1 MRARISIDG
10 IAATAAMHCQP
21 KRCTHLPS
29 SVPHFLVAQNLSSK
43 QIAELRQLITRGQKL
58 TMPKGVIGCLRVKS
72 TLRMIFFFVCV
83 CNHEM
88 NTDTKHDINTQ
99 LIMYNYDKFIKKPQ
113 SCDYSTTDGCTSSS
127 SLHVPKHIPHTWV
140 QSLHVGKLRN
150 RIEMLSEEYH
160 NPS

>member
-1 MRARISIDG
+1 MF
-10 IAATAAMHCQP
+10 
-21 KRCTHLPS
+21 
-29 SVPHFLVAQNLSSK
+29 FL
-43 QIAELRQLITRGQKL
+43 
-58 TMPKGVIGCLRVKS
+58 
-72 TLRMIFFFVCV
+72 CV

-88 NTDTKHDINTQ
+88 NRDTRHDINTQ
-99 LIMYNYDKFIKKPQ
+99 LIMYNYDEFIKKAQ

-127 SLHVPKHIPHTWV
+127 SLHVPEHIPHTWV